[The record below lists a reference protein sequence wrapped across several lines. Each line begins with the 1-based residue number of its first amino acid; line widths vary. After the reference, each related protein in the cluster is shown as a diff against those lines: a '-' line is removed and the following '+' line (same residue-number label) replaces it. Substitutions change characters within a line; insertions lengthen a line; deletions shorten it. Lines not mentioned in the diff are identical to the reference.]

1 MAVTYCVII
10 APEFLPPSEPD
21 LSCLSVNNL
30 CCIKRDRVLFER
42 LDFRLQEQQA
52 LHIQGPNGAGKTSL
66 LRILVGLAEP
76 DSGEVLWQQQK
87 ISGSSREFS
96 TELVYCGHKYAV
108 NHSLSAA
115 ENLSY
120 WCRMQNL
127 DTHKDIFGVLD
138 ELGLVGLE
146 HLPAGQLSAGQQRR
160 IALARLWLKPAKLW
174 VLDEPFTAL
183 DTTAIELLSRKM
195 ERHLAH
201 QGMIVLT
208 SHQAL
213 ELAHPVRT
221 LQLEYRL

>member
-10 APEFLPPSEPD
+10 APEFLPPPEPD

-30 CCIKRDRVLFER
+30 SCVKRDRVLFEC
-42 LDFRLQEQQA
+42 LNFRLEERQA

-66 LRILVGLAEP
+66 LRILVGLAQA
-76 DSGEVLWQQQK
+76 DSGEVLWQQQQ
-87 ISGSSREFS
+87 ISESGRDFCSQ
-96 TELVYCGHKYAV
+96 LVFCGHKYAV

-127 DTHKDIFGVLD
+127 DTHVDIYGVLD

-160 IALARLWLKPAKLW
+160 IGLARLWLKPAKLW

-183 DTTAIELLSRKM
+183 DTSAIELLSRKM
-195 ERHLAH
+195 EQHLAH

-213 ELAHPVRT
+213 ALDHPVRT
-221 LQLEYRL
+221 LQLEYHL

>member
-1 MAVTYCVII
+1 M
-10 APEFLPPSEPD
+10 
-21 LSCLSVNNL
+21 SCLSVNNL

-42 LDFRLQEQQA
+42 LNFRLQEQQA
-52 LHIQGPNGAGKTSL
+52 LHVQGPNGAGKTSL
-66 LRILVGLAEP
+66 LRILVGLAQA

-87 ISGSSREFS
+87 ISESTRDFSSQ
-96 TELVYCGHKYAV
+96 LVYCGHKYAV

-115 ENLSY
+115 ENLSF

-127 DTHKDIFGVLD
+127 GTHKDIFAVLD

-160 IALARLWLKPAKLW
+160 IGLARLWLKPAKLW

-183 DTTAIELLSRKM
+183 DTSAIELLSRKM
-195 ERHLAH
+195 EQHLAYH
-201 QGMIVLT
+201 GMIVLT
-208 SHQAL
+208 SHQSL
-213 ELAHPVRT
+213 ELNHPVRS

>member
-1 MAVTYCVII
+1 MLLSR
-10 APEFLPPSEPD
+10 PNFSPPPEPD

-42 LDFRLQEQQA
+42 LNFRLQEQQA
-52 LHIQGPNGAGKTSL
+52 LHVQGPNGAGKTSL
-66 LRILVGLAEP
+66 LRILVGLAQA

-87 ISGSSREFS
+87 ISESTRDFSSQ
-96 TELVYCGHKYAV
+96 LVYCGHKYAV

-115 ENLSY
+115 ENLSF

-127 DTHKDIFGVLD
+127 GTHKDIFAVLD

-160 IALARLWLKPAKLW
+160 IGLARLWLKPAKLW

-183 DTTAIELLSRKM
+183 DTSAIELLSRKM
-195 ERHLAH
+195 EQHLAYH
-201 QGMIVLT
+201 GMIVLT
-208 SHQAL
+208 SHQSL
-213 ELAHPVRT
+213 ELNHPVRS

>member
-1 MAVTYCVII
+1 MCYYRARI
-10 APEFLPPSEPD
+10 FSSPPEPD

-42 LDFRLQEQQA
+42 LSFRVQGQQA
-52 LHIQGPNGAGKTSL
+52 LHVQGPNGAGKTSL
-66 LRILVGLAEP
+66 LRILVGLAQP

-87 ISGSSREFS
+87 VCDGVREFS
-96 TELVYCGHKYAV
+96 SELVYCGHKYAV

-127 DTHKDIFGVLD
+127 STSENVYAVLD

-146 HLPAGQLSAGQQRR
+146 NLPAGQLSAGQQRR
-160 IALARLWLKPAKLW
+160 IALARLWLKPARLW

-183 DTTAIELLSRKM
+183 DSSAIELLSRKM
-195 ERHLAH
+195 EHHLQQ

-213 ELAHPVRT
+213 TLDHPVRT